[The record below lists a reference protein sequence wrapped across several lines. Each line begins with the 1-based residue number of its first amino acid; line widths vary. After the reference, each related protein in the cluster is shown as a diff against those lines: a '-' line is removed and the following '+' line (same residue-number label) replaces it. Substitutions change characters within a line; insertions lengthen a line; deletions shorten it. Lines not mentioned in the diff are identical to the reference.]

1 MRPLGS
7 TNGTEQQ
14 LSCGLF
20 CVKLTPDLG
29 SFRKLWLAGW
39 ILTAMCFC
47 ELSTASFYFIYTIFS
62 INIAF
67 VLTAFKA
74 AHRAGTLTLFLL
86 CLISNFKMA
95 LGLWG
100 QKGHFAVHQM
110 YLDATLIL
118 NKSSIRVSLPTC
130 CVSKDRKLL
139 YYKFQKKRKN
149 HFFFFFFERLKSV
162 CVCFSFS
169 CWPLA
174 RRRFSSTVSVQW
186 PTGLT
191 YRKIKTHWK
200 ANYRL
205 MILGC
210 CELFQIHCRCVSK
223 PLCIVLTIQFHQ
235 HL

>member
-1 MRPLGS
+1 MYSLRSKRP
-7 TNGTEQQ
+7 TA
-14 LSCGLF
+14 
-20 CVKLTPDLG
+20 
-29 SFRKLWLAGW
+29 LARSH
-39 ILTAMCFC
+39 CFC
-47 ELSTASFYFIYTIFS
+47 FVWFQILKWHLDCGDKREILRCKCTWMPRWFWTNPRYAS
-62 INIAF
+62 
-67 VLTAFKA
+67 
-74 AHRAGTLTLFLL
+74 
-86 CLISNFKMA
+86 
-95 LGLWG
+95 
-100 QKGHFAVHQM
+100 
-110 YLDATLIL
+110 
-118 NKSSIRVSLPTC
+118 VSLPAASHNHPAVT
-130 CVSKDRKLL
+130 KDRKLL
-139 YYKFQKKRKN
+139 TTNFKKEKN
-149 HFFFFFFERLKSV
+149 HFFFFLLLKDSKV

-235 HL
+235 HLWPTIAKCCDNPGETESLPITAL